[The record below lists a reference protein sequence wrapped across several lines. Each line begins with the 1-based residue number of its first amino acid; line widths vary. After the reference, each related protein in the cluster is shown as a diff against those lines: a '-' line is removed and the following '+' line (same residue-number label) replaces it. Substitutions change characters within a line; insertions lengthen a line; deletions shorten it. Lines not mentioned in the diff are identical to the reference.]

1 MLFLNNPS
9 FFIKGLGN
17 LEKKESLSKKMA
29 NLLAQGAAMLDLSCP
44 ACDSILFRLK
54 SQMVYCPNCNVEVK
68 VFKKDEEIPKEL
80 REYQDK
86 QQELIKLREE
96 GKITE
101 KEFQERLSKL
111 KFPKKIENKEE
122 VLDSKNSESTEESS
136 NLSEL
141 KDSKYKLKKTINNPK
156 MENITKIS
164 RNQMELETDDYL
176 ESDLKHIIMERVF
189 DMLENLK
196 NETQLDNQS
205 KIILNIE
212 KLIDIIRKT
221 EDLF

>member
-1 MLFLNNPS
+1 MG
-9 FFIKGLGN
+9 K

-54 SQMVYCPNCNVEVK
+54 SSMVYCPNCNVEVK
-68 VFKKDEEIPKEL
+68 VFKKDEEIPEDL
-80 REYQDK
+80 LEYQNR

-101 KEFQERLSKL
+101 NEFQKQLSTL
-111 KFPKKIENKEE
+111 RFPKNMEMKQELNSKHTRSPDPISNSSEIR
-122 VLDSKNSESTEESS
+122 DSKFKSR
-136 NLSEL
+136 
-141 KDSKYKLKKTINNPK
+141 KAINNSRF
-156 MENITKIS
+156 ENTGMIS
-164 RNQMELETDDYL
+164 RKQMALEPDDYL
-176 ESDLKHIIMERVF
+176 ESDLKHIIMERIF

-196 NETQLDNQS
+196 NESQLDNQS
-205 KIILNIE
+205 KIIANIE

-221 EDLF
+221 EELF